1 MFNRRDGG
9 KRTEKKQ
16 KGMRSHLQVMS
27 RISKKLHLAV
37 RLITG
42 KRRIAA
48 IFRAV
53 KVLEE
58 LHNGEN
64 VSKKRKKKGK
74 GRSLNCTLAPNMRLI
89 VRQLS
94 CCGTCWRGI
103 LHFIPPPP
111 RKKNTHRRPAETSR
125 LEQFTFRRGLRQTV
139 SVSRGRT
146 TVEAG
151 NQGRAD
157 GFILKSQNQ
166 SQNEDEKSWLK
177 SISPM
182 RKVKMWHTKKVN
194 TTVTVLL

>member
-64 VSKKRKKKGK
+64 VSKKKKKERK
-74 GRSLNCTLAPNMRLI
+74 
-89 VRQLS
+89 RQELK
-94 CCGTCWRGI
+94 
-103 LHFIPPPP
+103 LHFGPKHEAHCAAAQLLRHMLERHLTFHSSAAAASQKKHPQTPSRDKQTGAVHLPPGIEANGVGVT
-111 RKKNTHRRPAETSR
+111 RADD
-125 LEQFTFRRGLRQTV
+125 G
-139 SVSRGRT
+139 RGRKP
-146 TVEAG
+146 G
-151 NQGRAD
+151 QSRR
-157 GFILKSQNQ
+157 LHPQKS
-166 SQNEDEKSWLK
+166 EPKPE
-177 SISPM
+177 
-182 RKVKMWHTKKVN
+182 RG
-194 TTVTVLL
+194 

>member
-1 MFNRRDGG
+1 MFKRRDGG

-111 RKKNTHRRPAETSR
+111 PPCKKNTHRRRDKQAGAVHLPPGIEANGVGVTR
-125 LEQFTFRRGLRQTV
+125 ADDG
-139 SVSRGRT
+139 RGRKPGQSRRLHPQKS
-146 TVEAG
+146 E
-151 NQGRAD
+151 
-157 GFILKSQNQ
+157 LKP
-166 SQNEDEKSWLK
+166 E
-177 SISPM
+177 
-182 RKVKMWHTKKVN
+182 RG
-194 TTVTVLL
+194 